1 MMSILKM
8 FVNDLPLIGAVLVF
22 SIIFFSVAT
31 LFIDVPQQFVDT
43 IRDEVKKM
51 ESIARETNF
60 LAILLAIFSNNAQVN
75 IMISIPF
82 LNIVMYPTMILST
95 AWALRVYVGLQSSKA
110 NIFNDLVYFL
120 ALLFLM
126 PHFYIEFFSYSLS
139 LVASMKLAISMLK
152 KEINKEKVRY
162 FLFLV
167 VFSMALLF
175 IAAFIEATLMRV
187 LASSSL

>member
-1 MMSILKM
+1 MSILKM